1 MKNPEPLSKLTFLI
15 AIVVFIISIENSD
28 TGNKKNTAKLFSIIN
43 RNRSIFLLT

>member
-1 MKNPEPLSKLTFLI
+1 MKNYQPLSKLTFLI
-15 AIVVFIISIENSD
+15 AIVFIISTENSD